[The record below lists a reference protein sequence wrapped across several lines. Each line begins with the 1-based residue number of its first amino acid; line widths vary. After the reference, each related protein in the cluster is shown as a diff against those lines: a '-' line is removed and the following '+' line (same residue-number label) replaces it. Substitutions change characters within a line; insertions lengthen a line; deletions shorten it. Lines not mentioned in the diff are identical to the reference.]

1 MARQAARQVDR
12 VLQRES
18 PANISIEQPYRYK
31 LFVNMKTAEEI
42 GVTMPEEI
50 LYQAAGYYR

>member
-1 MARQAARQVDR
+1 VHR
-12 VLQRES
+12 VLQGES